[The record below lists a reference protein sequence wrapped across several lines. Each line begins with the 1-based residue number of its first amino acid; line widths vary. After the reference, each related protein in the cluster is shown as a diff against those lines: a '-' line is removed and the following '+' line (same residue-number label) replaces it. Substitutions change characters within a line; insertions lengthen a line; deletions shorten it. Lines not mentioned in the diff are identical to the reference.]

1 MSDQPRYDLFAVC
14 QPGLEK
20 IVADELR
27 SLGIANPQ
35 PVLGGVEFRGFLTH
49 VCRVNLWSRTTE
61 RVLLRLR
68 EFRADSFRELHHKAA
83 RTAWEEFLTPGC
95 EVSIRATC
103 RKSILMHTGGVAERI
118 VNGISDRLGRP
129 SKPIT
134 TDEENKSARPNFIV
148 VRIVDDRCQ
157 ISLDTSGALLHFRG
171 YRQATAKAPLRET
184 LAAAMILSSGWTP
197 DRSLLD
203 PFCGSGTI
211 PIEAALIARQIAPGR
226 RRSFAFLGW
235 PQFDRAAWD
244 ALLAQADDAAIDHV
258 PASIQGSDRDA
269 GAIEASRSNAER
281 AGVLSDIE
289 FSQRTMSAIEPIGV
303 GDVITNP
310 PYGQRVGGAGA
321 QSDVRNLYA
330 QFGKVLRAKCLG
342 WRVAML
348 SSDVHWEYGTGLKF
362 QPIARFNNGG
372 IKVRFVQTNIGQLT
386 RPERSEA

>member
-14 QPGLEK
+14 QPGLEM
-20 IVADELR
+20 IVAGELR
-27 SLGIANPQ
+27 KLGIANPQ
-35 PVLGGVEFRGFLTH
+35 PVHGGVEFRGFLAH
-49 VCRVNLWSRTTE
+49 VYRVNLWSRTTE

-83 RTAWEEFLTPGC
+83 RTAWEEFLIPGC

-118 VNGISDRLGRP
+118 VNGISDRLGQP
-129 SKPIT
+129 SRLIT

-148 VRIVDDRCQ
+148 VRVMNDRCL

-211 PIEAALIARQIAPGR
+211 PIEAALIARKIAPGR
-226 RRSFAFLGW
+226 RRSFAFMDW
-235 PQFDRAAWD
+235 QKFDRAEWN
-244 ALLAQADDAAIDHV
+244 ALLAQADGAALDHAS
-258 PASIQGSDRDA
+258 ASIQGSDRDA
-269 GAIEASRSNAER
+269 GAIEASCANADR
-281 AGVLSDIE
+281 AGVLNDIE
-289 FSQRTMSAIEPIGV
+289 FTPRALSAIEPIGV

-310 PYGQRVGGAGA
+310 PYGQRVGDG
-321 QSDVRNLYA
+321 DVRNLYA
-330 QFGKVLRAKCLG
+330 QFGKVLRATCAG
-342 WRVAML
+342 WRAAML

-372 IKVRFVQTNIGQLT
+372 IKVRFVQTSL
-386 RPERSEA
+386 

>member
-14 QPGLEK
+14 QPGLEP
-20 IVADELR
+20 IVAGELR
-27 SLGIANPQ
+27 ALGIANPQ

-49 VCRVNLWSRTTE
+49 LYRVNLWSRTTE

-68 EFRADSFRELHHKAA
+68 EFRAESFRELHHKAA

-118 VNGISDRLGRP
+118 VNGISDRLGQP
-129 SKPIT
+129 SKLIA
-134 TDEENKSARPNFIV
+134 TDEENKSARPNFII

-226 RRSFAFLGW
+226 KRSFAFMGW
-235 PQFDRAAWD
+235 QKFERAEWD
-244 ALLAQADDAAIDHV
+244 ALLGQADSAVLDHA

-269 GAIEASRSNAER
+269 GAIEASGANADR
-281 AGVLSDIE
+281 AGVLDDIE
-289 FSQRTMSAIEPIGV
+289 FAQRAMSAIEPIGV

-321 QSDVRNLYA
+321 QGDMRDLYA
-330 QFGKVLRAKCLG
+330 QLGKVLHAKCAG

-348 SSDVHWEYGTGLKF
+348 SSDVHWEYNTGLKF
-362 QPIARFNNGG
+362 QPIARFTNGG
-372 IKVRFVQTNIGQLT
+372 IKVRFVQANL
-386 RPERSEA
+386 

>member
-1 MSDQPRYDLFAVC
+1 MADQPRYDLFAVC

-27 SLGIANPQ
+27 TLGIANPQ
-35 PVLGGVEFRGFLTH
+35 AVHGGVEFHGFLTH
-49 VCRVNLWSRTTE
+49 VYRVNLWSRTTE

-83 RTAWEEFLTPGC
+83 RTKWEEFLLPGC

-118 VNGISDRLGRP
+118 INGISDRLGQP
-129 SKPIT
+129 SRLIT
-134 TDEENKSARPNFIV
+134 TDEENKAARPNFIV

-184 LAAAMILSSGWTP
+184 LAAAMILSSVWTP

-211 PIEAALIARQIAPGR
+211 PIEATLIARKIAPGR
-226 RRSFAFLGW
+226 RRSFAFMEW
-235 PQFDRAAWD
+235 QKFDRAEWD
-244 ALLAQADDAAIDHV
+244 ALIDQADSMIIDRI
-258 PASIQGSDRDA
+258 PASIQGSDRDE

-281 AGVLSDIE
+281 AGVLNDIE
-289 FSQRTMSAIEPIGV
+289 FTQCAMSAIEPIGV

-310 PYGQRVGGAGA
+310 PYGQRVGDGAATRG
-321 QSDVRNLYA
+321 DVRNLYA
-330 QFGKVLRAKCLG
+330 QFGKVLRAKCAG

-348 SSDVHWEYGTGLKF
+348 SSDVHWEYATSLKF

-372 IKVRFVQTNIGQLT
+372 IKVRLVQTSL
-386 RPERSEA
+386 

>member
-1 MSDQPRYDLFAVC
+1 MPDQPRYDLFAVC
-14 QPGLEK
+14 QPGLER

-27 SLGIANPQ
+27 SLGIANPR
-35 PVLGGVEFRGFLTH
+35 PVRGGVEFNGFLTH
-49 VCRVNLWSRTTE
+49 VYRVNLWSRTTE

-83 RTAWEEFLTPGC
+83 RTQWEEFLKPGC
-95 EVSIRATC
+95 DVSIRATC
-103 RKSILMHTGGVAERI
+103 HKSILMHTGGVTERI
-118 VNGISDRLGRP
+118 VNGISDRLGKP
-129 SKPIT
+129 SRLIT

-148 VRIVDDRCQ
+148 VRVANDRCL

-211 PIEAALIARQIAPGR
+211 PIEAALIARKIAPGR
-226 RRSFAFLGW
+226 KRSFAFMDW
-235 PQFDRAAWD
+235 QKFDRAEWD
-244 ALLAQADDAAIDHV
+244 ALLDQADSAALDHS
-258 PASIQGSDRDA
+258 PASLQGSDRDA

-281 AGVLSDIE
+281 AGVLDDIE
-289 FSQRTMSAIEPIGV
+289 FTSCAMSAIEPIGV

-310 PYGQRVGGAGA
+310 PYGQRVGD
-321 QSDVRNLYA
+321 SDVRNLYA
-330 QFGKVLRAKCLG
+330 QFGKVLRAKCAG

-348 SSDVHWEYGTGLKF
+348 SSDVHWEYGTGMKF

-372 IKVRFVQTNIGQLT
+372 IQVRFVQTTVGQVGDL
-386 RPERSEA
+386 PGAN

>member
-1 MSDQPRYDLFAVC
+1 MPDQPRYDLFAVC

-20 IVADELR
+20 IVAAELL
-27 SLGIANPQ
+27 SLGIANPR
-35 PVLGGVEFRGFLTH
+35 PVRGGVEFNGFLTH
-49 VCRVNLWSRTTE
+49 VYRVNLWSRTTE

-83 RTAWEEFLTPGC
+83 RTKWEEFLKPGC
-95 EVSIRATC
+95 AVSIRATC
-103 RKSILMHTGGVAERI
+103 HKSILMHTGGVAERI
-118 VNGISDRLGRP
+118 VNGISDRLGKP
-129 SKPIT
+129 SQLTT

-148 VRIVDDRCQ
+148 VRVVDDRCL

-184 LAAAMILSSGWTP
+184 LAATMLLSAGWTL

-211 PIEAALIARQIAPGR
+211 PIEAALIARHIAPGR
-226 RRSFAFLGW
+226 RRNFAFMEW
-235 PQFDRAAWD
+235 QQFDRAEWD
-244 ALLAQADDAAIDHV
+244 ALLDQADSTALDHI

-281 AGVLSDIE
+281 AGVLNDIE
-289 FSQRTMSAIEPIGV
+289 FTQRAMSGIEPIGI

-310 PYGQRVGGAGA
+310 PYGQRVGGA
-321 QSDVRNLYA
+321 STRNDVRDLYA
-330 QFGKVLRAKCLG
+330 QFGKVLRTKCVG

-348 SSDVHWEYGTGLKF
+348 SSDVHWEYATGLKF
-362 QPIARFNNGG
+362 QPVTRFDNGG
-372 IKVRFVQTNIGQLT
+372 IRVRFVQTVVGRVSNS
-386 RPERSEA
+386 PDAS

>member
-1 MSDQPRYDLFAVC
+1 MSDQPRYAFFAVC
-14 QPGLEK
+14 QPGLER

-27 SLGIANPQ
+27 TLGIANPR

-49 VCRVNLWSRTTE
+49 VYKVNLWSRTIE

-68 EFRADSFRELHHKAA
+68 EFRAESFRELHHEAA
-83 RTAWEEFLTPGC
+83 RTTWEEFLTPGC

-118 VNGISDRLGRP
+118 VHGISDRLGQS
-129 SKPIT
+129 SKLIT
-134 TDEENKSARPNFIV
+134 IDEENKSARPNFIV
-148 VRIVDDRCQ
+148 VRIVDDRCL

-184 LAAAMILSSGWTP
+184 LATAMILSSGWTP

-211 PIEAALIARQIAPGR
+211 PIEAALIARHIAPGR
-226 RRSFAFLGW
+226 RRGFAFFAW

-244 ALLAQADDAAIDHV
+244 AMLDQADEAVLDHV
-258 PASIQGSDRDA
+258 STSIQGSDRDT
-269 GAIEASRSNAER
+269 GAIEASRSNADR
-281 AGVLSDIE
+281 AGVLNDIE
-289 FSQRTMSAIEPIGV
+289 FTQCTVSAIEPIGV

-321 QSDVRNLYA
+321 HGDVRNLYA
-330 QFGKVLRAKCLG
+330 QLGKVLRAKCSG

-348 SSDVHWEYGTGLKF
+348 SSDVHWEYSTGLKF
-362 QPIARFNNGG
+362 QSIARFNNGG
-372 IKVRFVQTNIGQLT
+372 IKVRFVQTTVGQADNL
-386 RPERSEA
+386 P

>member
-1 MSDQPRYDLFAVC
+1 MLDQPRYDLFAVC

-35 PVLGGVEFRGFLTH
+35 PVFGGVEFRGFLTH
-49 VCRVNLWSRTTE
+49 LYRVNLWSRTAE

-68 EFRADSFRELHHKAA
+68 EFRAESFRELHHKAA

-103 RKSILMHTGGVAERI
+103 HKSILMHTGGVAERI
-118 VNGISDRLGRP
+118 VDGISDRLGRP
-129 SKPIT
+129 SKLVT
-134 TDEENKSARPNFIV
+134 ADEENKSARSNFIV
-148 VRIVDDRCQ
+148 VRIVDDRCL

-184 LAAAMILSSGWTP
+184 LAAVMLLSSGWTP

-211 PIEAALIARQIAPGR
+211 PIEAALIARRSAPGR
-226 RRSFAFLGW
+226 RRRFAFMEW
-235 PQFDRAAWD
+235 SQFDREVWN
-244 ALLAQADDAAIDHV
+244 ALLDRADEARLDHA
-258 PASIQGSDRDA
+258 PASLQGSDRNA
-269 GAIEASRSNAER
+269 GAIEASITNADR
-281 AGVLSDIE
+281 AGVLNDIE
-289 FSQRTMSAIEPIGV
+289 FTQRAMSAIEPIGQ

-310 PYGQRVGGAGA
+310 PYGQRVGGAAAHG
-321 QSDVRNLYA
+321 DVRNLYA
-330 QFGKVLRAKCLG
+330 QLGKVLRAKCAG

-348 SSDVHWEYGTGLKF
+348 SSDVHWEYSTGLKF
-362 QPIARFNNGG
+362 QPVARFNNGG
-372 IKVRFVQTNIGQLT
+372 IKVRLVQAEL
-386 RPERSEA
+386 

>member
-1 MSDQPRYDLFAVC
+1 MPDQPRYDLFAVC

-27 SLGIANPQ
+27 TLGIANPR
-35 PVLGGVEFRGFLTH
+35 PIHGGVEFNGFLTH
-49 VCRVNLWSRTTE
+49 VYRVNLWSRTTE

-83 RTAWEEFLTPGC
+83 RTPWEEFLKPGC
-95 EVSIRATC
+95 DVSIRATC
-103 RKSILMHTGGVAERI
+103 HKSILMHTGGVAERI
-118 VNGISDRLGRP
+118 VNGISDRLGKP
-129 SKPIT
+129 SRLIT
-134 TDEENKSARPNFIV
+134 TDEENKSARANFIV
-148 VRIVDDRCQ
+148 VRVAHDRCL
-157 ISLDTSGALLHFRG
+157 ISLDTSGALLHFRL

-211 PIEAALIARQIAPGR
+211 PIEAALIARHLAPGR
-226 RRSFAFLGW
+226 RRKFAFMEW
-235 PQFDRAAWD
+235 PQFDRAEWK
-244 ALLAQADDAAIDHV
+244 ALIAQADDAALDHV

-281 AGVLSDIE
+281 AGVLNDIE
-289 FSQRTMSAIEPIGV
+289 FTPRAMSAIEPIGI

-310 PYGQRVGGAGA
+310 PYGQRVGD
-321 QSDVRNLYA
+321 SDVRNLYA
-330 QFGKVLRAKCLG
+330 QFGKVLRAKCTG

-348 SSDVHWEYGTGLKF
+348 SSDVHWEYATGLKF
-362 QPIARFNNGG
+362 QPITRFTNGG
-372 IKVRFVQTNIGQLT
+372 IRVRFVQTNL
-386 RPERSEA
+386 

>member
-27 SLGIANPQ
+27 SLGIANPR

-49 VCRVNLWSRTTE
+49 VYRVNLWSRTAE

-83 RTAWEEFLTPGC
+83 RTAWEEFLVPGC

-118 VNGISDRLGRP
+118 VNGISDRLGQP
-129 SKPIT
+129 SQLIT
-134 TDEENKSARPNFIV
+134 TDEENKSARRNFIV
-148 VRIVDDRCQ
+148 VRVMNDRCL

-184 LAAAMILSSGWTP
+184 LAATMILSSGWTP

-211 PIEAALIARQIAPGR
+211 PIEAALIARHIAPGR
-226 RRSFAFLGW
+226 RRNFAFMEW
-235 PQFDRAAWD
+235 PKFDRAEWD
-244 ALLAQADDAAIDHV
+244 ALLDQADSTLLDHV

-269 GAIEASRSNAER
+269 GAIEASRSNADR
-281 AGVLSDIE
+281 AGVLNDIE
-289 FSQRTMSAIEPIGV
+289 FSQRAMSAIEPIGA

-310 PYGQRVGGAGA
+310 PYGQRVGD
-321 QSDVRNLYA
+321 SDVRNLYA
-330 QFGKVLRAKCLG
+330 QLGKVLRATCAG
-342 WRVAML
+342 WRVALL
-348 SSDVHWEYGTGLKF
+348 SSDVHWEYATGLKF
-362 QPIARFNNGG
+362 QPIARFTNGG
-372 IKVRFVQTNIGQLT
+372 IKVRFVQTIVGQLT
-386 RPERSEA
+386 QPERSRDA